1 MHLVLLIAFSS
12 IVIGFMVVTA
22 LIRRSIEQQLDQ
34 DPEVLGHVYEDED
47 AETPPQS

>member
-1 MHLVLLIAFSS
+1 MHLMLLLAFTS
-12 IVIGFMVVTA
+12 IVIGFVVATA

-47 AETPPQS
+47 AGTPP